1 MEVLKACAHVSGS
14 TLCIAR
20 GKAILPNYSRPSR
33 RLRISCVG
41 WDPEGILGPPTGGH
55 IARRTFQKTF
65 QSDEAAKEA
74 FEKQVQLEK
83 ESRRAAR
90 QARVVPET
98 HPELVTFFMETEA
111 QEIEYEI
118 ARCRPRLTEDFFS
131 YLRNEIGSIRF
142 SVNQTKEM
150 EDRLHE
156 LEVLNKVLEEGI
168 EAYDKL
174 TKDML
179 GARERLT
186 RLLSSKDKKATLLDM
201 VERNEVDRS
210 LLSLLDENIA
220 GASSQ
225 GQAEAVRFLEK
236 IRGAVVK
243 YITI

>member
-1 MEVLKACAHVSGS
+1 
-14 TLCIAR
+14 
-20 GKAILPNYSRPSR
+20 
-33 RLRISCVG
+33 
-41 WDPEGILGPPTGGH
+41 
-55 IARRTFQKTF
+55 
-65 QSDEAAKEA
+65 
-74 FEKQVQLEK
+74 
-83 ESRRAAR
+83 
-90 QARVVPET
+90 
-98 HPELVTFFMETEA
+98 METEA